1 MYETILKHPATNH
14 VELSSGR
21 RVGLPVR
28 YLDWT
33 GILAHFPAPASAVRR
48 LLPSKALAPVLIAP
62 GTAILSIAAIE
73 YRRIAE
79 VEPYNEVAIMT
90 PVLYKPLVNIPALPF
105 FFPRMFKSFGFFV
118 LNMPVTT
125 EDARELGVKV
135 WGYPKFLADISF
147 EEFDNTRRCRVEI
160 EDKEFLS
167 LDVQQIPAKDQ
178 KVDFHLYTAK
188 DGRLLRHRLETEG
201 LYGISP
207 FLGGAAIS
215 FGDHPLGEA
224 LRGIG
229 VGKTPIARVFGSN
242 VASLLHEADQSFAL

>member
-1 MYETILKHPATNH
+1 MYETILNHAASSH

-33 GILAHFPAPASAVRR
+33 GIFAHFPAPASAVRR
-48 LLPSKALAPVLIAP
+48 LLPGKALAPVLIAP

-79 VEPYNEVAIMT
+79 IEPYNEVAVMT
-90 PVLYKPLVNIPALPF
+90 PVLHKPLVNLPTLPF
-105 FFPRMFKSFGFFV
+105 FFPRMFRSFGFFV

-125 EDARELGVKV
+125 EESRELGVKV

-147 EEFDNTRRCRVEI
+147 EEIDNTRRCRVQLEG
-160 EDKEFLS
+160 KEYLS

-178 KVDFHLYTAK
+178 KVDFHIYTVK
-188 DGRLLRHRLETEG
+188 GDRLLRHRLETEG
-201 LYGISP
+201 LYGVSP
-207 FLGGAAIS
+207 FPGGAAIS
-215 FGDHPLGEA
+215 FGDHPLGQA

-229 VGKTPIARVFGSN
+229 VGRKPIARVFGSN
-242 VASLLHEADQSFAL
+242 VASLLHEAAERFPL